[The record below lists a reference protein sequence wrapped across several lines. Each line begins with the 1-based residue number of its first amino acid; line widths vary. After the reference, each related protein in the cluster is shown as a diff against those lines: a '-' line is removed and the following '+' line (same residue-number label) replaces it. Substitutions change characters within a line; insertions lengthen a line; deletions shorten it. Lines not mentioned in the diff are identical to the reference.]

1 MAEQEEGNIRQEYNA
16 ANTGLNMDRSVTQ
29 IPKGQLTYAL
39 NAAVENFDS
48 NSVNYQNEES
58 QNAQQRC
65 IGQMVSIPV
74 DILISTQKTY
84 PMFS

>member
-1 MAEQEEGNIRQEYNA
+1 MAEQEEGNIRQEFNS

-48 NSVNYQNEES
+48 NSVNYQNEPGNELCLTFPEGYLL
-58 QNAQQRC
+58 NW
-65 IGQMVSIPV
+65 
-74 DILISTQKTY
+74 
-84 PMFS
+84 